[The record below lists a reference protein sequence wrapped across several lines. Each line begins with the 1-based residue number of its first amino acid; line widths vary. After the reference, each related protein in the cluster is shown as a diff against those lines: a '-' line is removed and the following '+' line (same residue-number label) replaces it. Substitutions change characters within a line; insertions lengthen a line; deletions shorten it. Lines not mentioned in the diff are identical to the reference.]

1 MLPITVIA
9 IVTAIATIKEV
20 ESVKYRNDLK
30 ARKTERLAALAEQ
43 EIKQKE
49 VDIAKQAIIS
59 AFLQK

>member
-9 IVTAIATIKEV
+9 IITAITTIKEV

-30 ARKTERLAALAEQ
+30 ARKAERLAALAEQ
-43 EIKQKE
+43 EIKQKG

>member
-1 MLPITVIA
+1 MILATAIA

-30 ARKTERLAALAEQ
+30 ARKAERLAALAEQ
-43 EIKQKE
+43 ERKE
-49 VDIAKQAIIS
+49 REEDVAKQEFIS